1 MVITD
6 MKAYQ
11 AAWYQNNKKVV
22 KERNRKR
29 YKNKRKAINAKN
41 REYYA
46 NNKSKTATTHKVWRD
61 NNPGAMTRIQRAY
74 KDTVDGY
81 LRHKL
86 HRLKTRTAGVTEC
99 DLTFEQLKR
108 LYHKQKGLCVLTG
121 RQLYIGGRGH
131 SLDALSIDRKNQ
143 KKGYTIRNVRLVTWQ
158 ANSARNSGSDAQLVA
173 FCRDVLKYA
182 RRKEIQ

>member
-1 MVITD
+1 MFD

-11 AAWYQNNKKVV
+11 AAWYQDNKAHVKKRNADHYKMNKTEMNARNN
-22 KERNRKR
+22 R
-29 YKNKRKAINAKN
+29 YYADNKNKTAI
-41 REYYA
+41 R
-46 NNKSKTATTHKVWRD
+46 HKRWRD
-61 NNPGAMTRIQRAY
+61 DNPGKMARIVRAW

-81 LRHKL
+81 LCNKL
-86 HRLKTRTAGVTEC
+86 HRLKTRTAGVTDC
-99 DLTFEQLKR
+99 DLTFDQLKR
-108 LYHKQKGLCVLTG
+108 LYHKQGGKCVLTG

-158 ANSARNSGSDAQLVA
+158 ANSARNAGTDAQLVA

-182 RRKEIQ
+182 KRRQKK